1 MLNSHTNCLFFPF
14 DFLGEMWPGPIMT
27 PWCLWDSAELKLFVL
42 SLLSQSCC
50 FKLLFPVYVC
60 VRMNLDDIMKGLR
73 LHAQRDLK
81 NAFYHYTCNVKLTLD
96 FHLQSEC
103 DFFFL
108 CKEYEKQYQARKTQT
123 RKCSNNF
130 FMTVEA
136 NVLWWSLSSTLVCT
150 NMPDSQVNHNI
161 IALYQDIHICDHMN
175 PK

>member
-1 MLNSHTNCLFFPF
+1 MLNIHKNF
-14 DFLGEMWPGPIMT
+14 DFWGEMWPGPMMI
-27 PWCLWDSAELKLFVL
+27 PWCLWDSTELKLFVL

-50 FKLLFPVYVC
+50 SKLLFPVYVR
-60 VRMNLDDIMKGLR
+60 VRMNLDDIMKGLW

-108 CKEYEKQYQARKTQT
+108 CKEYEKQYQACKTQT

-130 FMTVEA
+130 FMMESQWIQTAWKNWYIGLYNHARE
-136 NVLWWSLSSTLVCT
+136 SS
-150 NMPDSQVNHNI
+150 
-161 IALYQDIHICDHMN
+161 
-175 PK
+175 